1 MYVIFELDGMGI
13 VTGRANTGI
22 IEIVPCYVSGI
33 GILLDQISVG
43 RIALDQ
49 GNIVNREYS
58 IESSV

>member
-1 MYVIFELDGMGI
+1 MYVIFELDGIGI

-22 IEIVPCYVSGI
+22 IEIVPCYVSDI